1 MSFTA
6 AGDALYAGYHM
17 ALTVRKKEER
27 KAMIG
32 GLSADPQVAEP
43 IWPGK
48 TSEISSPIW
57 VNS

>member
-6 AGDALYAGYHM
+6 AGDALYAGSHM
-17 ALTVRKKEER
+17 ALTVPKKEER

-32 GLSADPQVAEP
+32 VLFADPHEAEL
-43 IWPGK
+43 IWPMK